1 MFLISIQF
9 YPLGWI
15 SHSNMLTPTYWA
27 HNIVL
32 TIRND
37 WIQVVTLLIHYLT
50 LNQRYG
56 FNVETKPYLNVD
68 STCNNKRKQL
78 TRLIFNVDGQTCK
91 TQLHTLFLLR
101 EDVLRLFIF
110 CQMWK
115 NWIWCFEINF
125 SCIIWFR
132 KKKIFNFVI
141 FSSFYWFF

>member
-78 TRLIFNVDGQTCK
+78 TRLVGHLLGPNLFS
-91 TQLHTLFLLR
+91 TLTVKLIKPN
-101 EDVLRLFIF
+101 FIHY
-110 CQMWK
+110 
-115 NWIWCFEINF
+115 
-125 SCIIWFR
+125 
-132 KKKIFNFVI
+132 
-141 FSSFYWFF
+141 FYWGRMYFYFLYFVKCGRTEYGVLKLIFLV